1 MAAIHS
7 STSNRRRRTK
17 RAFAKRRWKAA
28 QSKRSVA
35 TEREK
40 NRSIVETLNWSR
52 TRAPQVINHQPLTVR
67 QLSVAL
73 SIAGSDSSAGAGIQ
87 ADLKTFSALGVYGVT
102 AITCIVAEIP
112 GRVTRIELASA
123 KIVRKQVEV
132 LAKSFPIAAIKT
144 GLLCSGEIISA
155 VAKTIRDIQKTIA
168 PRIPLVIDPVMVATS
183 GDRLLEPAAI
193 ETYQREL
200 FPLASLITPNLS
212 EAEQLLANKIKGRRS
227 MRLAVKELGKKFK
240 TAILLK
246 GGHLA
251 GDCAVDVLFAD
262 GKVVEFA
269 GPFVRGV
276 ATHGTGCTYSAAITA
291 GLAKGLSL
299 EAAITQAKKFVT
311 DSIARHVRWA
321 SRSGGTLQ
329 ALRHLR

>member
-1 MAAIHS
+1 L
-7 STSNRRRRTK
+7 K
-17 RAFAKRRWKAA
+17 R
-28 QSKRSVA
+28 
-35 TEREK
+35 
-40 NRSIVETLNWSR
+40 SR
-52 TRAPQVINHQPLTVR
+52 TRASEAINYQASTVSQPP
-67 QLSVAL
+67 VAL

-102 AITCIVAEIP
+102 TVTCIVAEIP
-112 GRVTRIELASA
+112 GKVTRIESASA
-123 KIVRKQVEV
+123 KIVREQVEV
-132 LAKSFPIAAIKT
+132 LARSFPIAAIKT
-144 GLLCSGEIISA
+144 GLLCSTEIISG
-155 VAKTIRDIQKTIA
+155 VAKTIRNIHKTFA
-168 PRIPLVIDPVMVATS
+168 SRIPLVIDPVIVATG

-193 ETYQREL
+193 ETYQSEL
-200 FPLASLITPNLS
+200 FPLASLITPNLG
-212 EAEQLLANKIKGRRS
+212 EAEQLLGKKIKDRRS
-227 MRLAVKELGKKFK
+227 MRAVGKELEKKFE

-251 GDCAVDVLFAD
+251 GNCAVDILFAD
-262 GKVVEFA
+262 GKAVEFSA
-269 GPFVRGV
+269 PFVRGV

-299 EAAITQAKKFVT
+299 EEAILQAKKFVT